1 MNEFKLFSIGKI
13 LKTEEET
20 AIVLHPE
27 YAAALKGLG
36 DFGYVEILWWMDG
49 CDNKKD
55 RSSLAEQKP
64 YVKGP
69 DELGVFATR
78 SPSRPNPV
86 GLSCASITYIDEHRG
101 IIELSYLDANDASPV
116 LDIKPYTPSLD
127 RVERPAFL
135 AGVPTG
141 RVPLKKAETS
151 TGKANLISETIIK
164 EPAEYKSAGS
174 FLSENPLKF
183 FH

>member
-55 RSSLAEQKP
+55 RASLAEQKP

-78 SPSRPNPV
+78 SPSRPNPI
-86 GLSCASITYIDEHRG
+86 GLSCASITYIDEHQG
-101 IIELSYLDANDASPV
+101 IIGLSYLDANDESPV

-127 RVERPAFL
+127 RVERPA
-135 AGVPTG
+135 VPCWCAHWPG
-141 RVPLKKAETS
+141 SVEES
-151 TGKANLISETIIK
+151 GNFDWESE
-164 EPAEYKSAGS
+164 
-174 FLSENPLKF
+174 FNF
-183 FH
+183 